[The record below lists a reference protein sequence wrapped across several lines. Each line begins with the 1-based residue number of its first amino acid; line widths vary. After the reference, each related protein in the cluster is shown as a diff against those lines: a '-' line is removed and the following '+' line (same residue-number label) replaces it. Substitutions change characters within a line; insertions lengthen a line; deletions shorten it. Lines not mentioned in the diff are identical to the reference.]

1 MTSSASSKNTA
12 EPQFDATALSR
23 LLVEVLP
30 AIERDRLPPVLDE
43 LWACGEFAVGR
54 APRPGLL
61 MCPMRDPFDTEFFL
75 GEVLVTTAEVRCG
88 GRTGHGAILGEEPEK
103 ALLLATV
110 DAALAGGRF
119 DLLKNLVPTAAEW
132 SRTEVERKKL
142 AAKLA
147 AATRVEFESMKKER
161 VDFGSLG

>member
-1 MTSSASSKNTA
+1 MA
-12 EPQFDATALSR
+12 EPLFDATALSR

-30 AIERDRLPPVLDE
+30 AIERDRLAPVLDE

-61 MCPMRDPFDTEFFL
+61 MCPVRDPFDTEFFL

-88 GRTGHGAILGEEPEK
+88 GRTGHGAIIGEEPEK
-103 ALLLATV
+103 ALLLAAV

-119 DLLKNLVPTAAEW
+119 DLLKNLMRVASKW
-132 SRTEVERKKL
+132 SHEASELKQL
-142 AAKLA
+142 EAKLA
-147 AATRVEFESMKKER
+147 AATRVEFKSMKKER